1 MGFALWGGR
10 GRKKG
15 GAANRGLEGSYL
27 LPLCMRDTMYGSV
40 KLVGGFEERRAVA
53 EERTCTVGCLRRESR
68 TYNCRGSRT
77 LWGLA

>member
-1 MGFALWGGR
+1 VEGGER
-10 GRKKG
+10 RAGLRIG
-15 GAANRGLEGSYL
+15 DLEGTYL